1 MTMKTFTL
9 NFNEQQL
16 QVLSAALVEL
26 PFKTSA
32 PIIQHINA
40 EIQKQFDKAVDAKDD
55 EVVTTN

>member
-1 MTMKTFTL
+1 MKTFTL

-16 QVLSAALVEL
+16 QILSAALVEL

-40 EIQKQFDKAVDAKDD
+40 EIQKQFDKAVDEKNSDS
-55 EVVTTN
+55 

>member
-1 MTMKTFTL
+1 MKIFTL

-16 QVLSAALVEL
+16 QILSAALVEL

-40 EIQKQFDKAVDAKDD
+40 EIQKQFDKAVDEKNSDS
-55 EVVTTN
+55 

>member
-1 MTMKTFTL
+1 MKIFTL

>member
-1 MTMKTFTL
+1 MKTFTL

-40 EIQKQFDKAVDAKDD
+40 EIQKQFDKAADAKDD
-55 EVVTTN
+55 EVV

>member
-1 MTMKTFTL
+1 MKTFTL

-16 QVLSAALVEL
+16 QILSAALVEL

-40 EIQKQFDKAVDAKDD
+40 EIQKQFDKAVDEKGSDS
-55 EVVTTN
+55 

>member
-1 MTMKTFTL
+1 MKTFTL

-40 EIQKQFDKAVDAKDD
+40 EIQKQFDKAADAKDD